1 MCELVSSSRLRNP
14 FPVLFVTV
22 SMAKT
27 RYSGRFPARKQS
39 FQYNQFRGK
48 HFKWLSR
55 AASSNIDRKDILR
68 AGVSVIRARKL
79 RTKSRLFPCIRSGS
93 KKGLSLA
100 RSPKVR
106 TIYWDTSFAIFA
118 NILHNVRSLTQ
129 GTNAYNAVDL
139 CFSLQKQTTASIIKK
154 YARITPLKWKPTWV
168 FLFHP
173 CMDFRPC
180 AQSVA
185 RGDWYIRK
193 ANNFITPCV
202 IFPSRPLFLSLSL
215 LKVTGSES
223 QREPINHRGRS
234 RCYDLFLCM
243 WPKHGEIYIPQR
255 VCTLLRTIERM
266 EETLRDSLKCKL
278 NECLWTRNA
287 KKK

>member
-1 MCELVSSSRLRNP
+1 MIKLLNQCANWFHHHGFAILFLFCLEQFPWRRPDIAAGSQLVSCRSSTTN
-14 FPVLFVTV
+14 
-22 SMAKT
+22 SEE
-27 RYSGRFPARKQS
+27 
-39 FQYNQFRGK
+39 K

-55 AASSNIDRKDILR
+55 AASSYIDRNDILR
-68 AGVSVIRARKL
+68 AGVSVIHARKL

-118 NILHNVRSLTQ
+118 NILPNVRSLTQ
-129 GTNAYNAVDL
+129 ETNTYNATDL

-185 RGDWYIRK
+185 RGDLYIRK

-202 IFPSRPLFLSLSL
+202 IFPRRPLFLSLSPFWKL
-215 LKVTGSES
+215 QGARVKES
-223 QREPINHRGRS
+223 Q
-234 RCYDLFLCM
+234 
-243 WPKHGEIYIPQR
+243 
-255 VCTLLRTIERM
+255 
-266 EETLRDSLKCKL
+266 
-278 NECLWTRNA
+278 
-287 KKK
+287 